1 MIILLTAIIGFIAGI
16 LFVAPALKEIPNGQ
30 RSKKAEHY
38 NIKIILIAGLIG
50 AIIFPLIFGL

>member
-1 MIILLTAIIGFIAGI
+1 MIILLTAIIGFITGV

-30 RSKKAEHY
+30 WNKKAERY
-38 NIKIILIAGLIG
+38 NIKMILIAGLIG